1 MLGKLKSHVEKMEH
15 MQELRNKLICDAH
28 RRGHTLRDI
37 AEAVDMSHTK
47 VAQIVNG

>member
-1 MLGKLKSHVEKMEH
+1 MLGKLRSHVEKMEH
-15 MQELRNKLICDAH
+15 MQGLRDKLMRDAH
-28 RRGHTLRDI
+28 RRGHTLREI

>member
-1 MLGKLKSHVEKMEH
+1 MLGKLRSHVEKMEH
-15 MQELRNKLICDAH
+15 MQELRDKLMRDAH
-28 RRGHTLRDI
+28 RRGHTHRDI